1 MAAEPA
7 QTLLLRWQPWRLLGT
22 LAGGSLRDSVQGL
35 ALSLEADQTATEGQ
49 LHLRARLDLS

>member
-7 QTLLLRWQPWRLLGT
+7 QSLLLRWQPWRLLGT

-35 ALSLEADQTATEGQ
+35 ALALEPDQTANEGQ
-49 LHLRARLDLS
+49 LRLRARLNLS